1 MSKNETILLLQ
12 SLKIKLMY
20 LALRYIRIRSD
31 ALEMVKQTNSMI
43 REVRKKNTKLDM
55 ELLRL
60 IASILSIDVEE
71 EFNYWKRRI

>member
-12 SLKIKLMY
+12 SVKIKLMY
-20 LALRYIRIRSD
+20 LALTHIRIRND

-43 REVRKKNTKLDM
+43 REVRKKNTKLDI
-55 ELLRL
+55 ELLHL
-60 IASILSIDVEE
+60 IASLLSIGVKE

>member
-12 SLKIKLMY
+12 SVKIKLMY
-20 LALRYIRIRSD
+20 LALTHIRIRND